1 MINSLITTFSTAIG
15 VSKITLDDSI
25 VNSIKD
31 LEYRRV
37 ENDNGYISIDLN
49 LLNKHELID
58 LKKSII
64 DSVRSYIHSIVK
76 VSEDCRFELTTSWAN
91 KHSTS
96 DFSQE
101 HNHVNSLISGILFI
115 SIPEDSGN
123 NVFYNP
129 NPNLGLSLEFNYTDF
144 NQYNSNKIEMK
155 PTAGDLLIFP
165 SSLKHSV
172 TKNKSNDD
180 RYTIAF
186 NVFAIGQFG
195 SHERSLTI

>member
-1 MINSLITTFSTAIG
+1 MITSIITTFSTAIG
-15 VSKITLDDSI
+15 VSKIKLDDSI

>member
-1 MINSLITTFSTAIG
+1 MITSIITTFSTAIG

-25 VNSIKD
+25 IDFIKN

-37 ENDNGYISIDLN
+37 ENNNGYISTSLN
-49 LLNKHELID
+49 LLNNHELVD

-64 DSVRSYIHSIVK
+64 DSVRSYANNILK
-76 VSEDCRFELTTSWAN
+76 VSEDCRFDLTTSWAN
-91 KHSTS
+91 KHSTT

-101 HNHVNSLISGILFI
+101 HDHVNSLFSGILFVD
-115 SIPEDSGN
+115 IPEDSGN
-123 NVFYNP
+123 SIFYNP
-129 NPNLGLSLEFNYTDF
+129 NPNLGLSLEFNYTDY

-172 TKNKSNDD
+172 TKNTSIDD

-186 NVFAIGQFG
+186 NVFATGQFG
-195 SHERSLTI
+195 SHERSLVV